1 MSVNNSNTNN
11 FYSILNINKNAS
23 KDKIKRAYKKLV
35 IKNHPDKNINSPNID
50 QYKIEFIKIQEAYET
65 LSDESKRKLYDL
77 KLNNYNYNDKKTTI
91 KIKKNN
97 ILNFIKNASFY
108 MILFDKLANSS
119 FEFINNFIVDG
130 NILKIL
136 DIEKTID
143 FTIYEYY
150 NNIPKLYKH
159 ERLTG
164 GIFEE
169 HIFAIDQLQIYEN
182 EGEQVNIDE
191 ESINGNLII
200 NIKITNMTYK
210 KMEYY
215 IYENDL
221 ILFVKNKNIKNNK
234 IKLKFLD
241 NKSYS
246 FEINNLKKVTE
257 LVNNKLEINN
267 NSYSNIYYIENFGLP
282 YFDNNQNMK
291 NIDLNKIKRG
301 NLFFILVV

>member
-1 MSVNNSNTNN
+1 MSTNNSNN
-11 FYSILNINKNAS
+11 FYSILNIKKNAS
-23 KDKIKRAYKKLV
+23 KDEIKQAYKKLV
-35 IKNHPDKNINSPNID
+35 IKTHPDKNINSPD
-50 QYKIEFIKIQEAYET
+50 ADKYKIEFIKIQEAYET

-77 KLNNYNYNDKKTTI
+77 KLNNYNHSDKKTII

-97 ILNFIKNASFY
+97 ILNFIKNTSFY
-108 MILFDKLANSS
+108 MILFDKLASS
-119 FEFINNFIVDG
+119 NFDFINNFMVDG
-130 NILKIL
+130 DILKIL
-136 DIEKTID
+136 DIEKTIE

-159 ERLTG
+159 DRLTR

-182 EGEQVNIDE
+182 EGEQINIDD
-191 ESINGNLII
+191 ESIYGNLII

-221 ILFVKNKNIKNNK
+221 ILFIKNKNIKNNK

-241 NKSYS
+241 DESYS
-246 FEINNLKKVTE
+246 FEINNLKKATE
-257 LVNNKLEINN
+257 LIDNKLGIDNY
-267 NSYSNIYYIENFGLP
+267 SYSNIYYIENFGLP
-282 YFDNNQNMK
+282 YFDNNQNME
-291 NIDLNKIKRG
+291 NIDLNEIKRG
-301 NLFFILVV
+301 NLFFIVVV